1 MTLAIFG
8 LPDNVMGMPIND
20 LMLIVGIVFVF
31 VSVALL
37 TVRVN
42 HIDKLQRHSQLKLL
56 NESPTQNGHRMELES
71 SPLGKPSSSLE
82 PNVAVGL
89 AVSNAVNT
97 VMREAHLEQKDAV
110 LAIGHMMRKMYGM
123 LESNGE
129 VSSGEKAESIEA
141 RVHRISQKRKV
152 LELES
157 NETRKEERETLGKL
171 SELETTIKNPQMKNI
186 VEVEPPIAAKQVEQ
200 TKGKTKNGKRQKS
213 TKVEEFAWEESRV
226 SQSEPSIPVQTGNQ
240 EDERPE
246 AKREEEN
253 TKPLAPGLQIT
264 NGEEKALKKRFK
276 EVDRRVEENHRQM
289 ERDGVKG

>member
-8 LPDNVMGMPIND
+8 LPDNVMGIPIND
-20 LMLIVGIVFVF
+20 LILIVGIVFVF
-31 VSVALL
+31 VSIALL

-42 HIDKLQRHSQLKLL
+42 HIDKLQRHWQLKLE
-56 NESPTQNGHRMELES
+56 NESPMQNAHRMELES
-71 SPLGKPSSSLE
+71 SPQNKPSSSLE

-123 LESNGE
+123 LESSEE

-157 NETRKEERETLGKL
+157 NETRKEEKETLGKL
-171 SELETTIKNPQMKNI
+171 SELETTIKNPQMKTI
-186 VEVEPPIAAKQVEQ
+186 VEVEVPIAAAQQEEQ
-200 TKGKTKNGKRQKS
+200 TKGKTKNGKRQKLA
-213 TKVEEFAWEESRV
+213 KVEEFTWEESKG
-226 SQSEPSIPVQTGNQ
+226 SQSESPIPVQTENQ

-246 AKREEEN
+246 IKPEEED
-253 TKPLAPGLQIT
+253 TKQLI
-264 NGEEKALKKRFK
+264 EKVTKKRQKNSKIEQMMELK
-276 EVDRRVEENHRQM
+276 E
-289 ERDGVKG
+289 KG